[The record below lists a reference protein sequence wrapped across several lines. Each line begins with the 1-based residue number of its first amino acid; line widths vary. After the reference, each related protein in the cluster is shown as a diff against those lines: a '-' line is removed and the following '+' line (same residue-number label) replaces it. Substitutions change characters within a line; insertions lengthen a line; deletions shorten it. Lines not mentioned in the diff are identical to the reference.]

1 MIFRLLEHRSEIDVK
16 YRKKIEAIVRKQR
29 PSAKESEDPP
39 KMTSCPF
46 CNTTNVPES
55 DLYCGQCKSNL
66 VTFYH
71 LQNISFTCVYVDR
84 NK

>member
-1 MIFRLLEHRSEIDVK
+1 
-16 YRKKIEAIVRKQR
+16 VRKQR

-66 VTFYH
+66 VIFLSSPKHKFY
-71 LQNISFTCVYVDR
+71 LCCVYVDR
-84 NK
+84 NRSIELEKIILLGPY